1 MYHTKHIIFHTSNM
15 KSNLVVFTDGS
26 CSRNGKAGAVG
37 GIGIHFPDAE
47 LPDVSKVFGK
57 EKCTNQR
64 TELYA
69 IFCALRYIDTRL
81 GLAKYR
87 VYVKTDSKYSINC
100 VTEWAE
106 EWISNGW
113 VTKTGTP
120 VANKDLIE
128 SILPYYD
135 KHTVVLE
142 YVEGHSDVGDYNA
155 IGNGAAD
162 KLATDATKKAIRAQN
177 NQAATRVTRAPR
189 KTKPNISGS
198 KTNRKL
204 PAKETKKS
212 AARDASTSPRGGKK
226 STTPRGRPTTRA
238 TPVRKQTIAKINN
251 PPKDLNRLVVELV
264 PFRQYN

>member
-1 MYHTKHIIFHTSNM
+1 M

-81 GLAKYR
+81 GLTKYR

-106 EWISNGW
+106 EWVSNGW
-113 VTKTGTP
+113 VTKKGTP

-128 SILPYYD
+128 SILTYYN

-177 NQAATRVTRAPR
+177 NQVATRAPR
-189 KTKPNISGS
+189 NKAKPNISGS

-212 AARDASTSPRGGKK
+212 TTRDASMSPHGKK
-226 STTPRGRPTTRA
+226 SATPRGRPVTKA
-238 TPVRKQTIAKINN
+238 VPARKQTITKIHN

-264 PFRQYN
+264 PFSQYN